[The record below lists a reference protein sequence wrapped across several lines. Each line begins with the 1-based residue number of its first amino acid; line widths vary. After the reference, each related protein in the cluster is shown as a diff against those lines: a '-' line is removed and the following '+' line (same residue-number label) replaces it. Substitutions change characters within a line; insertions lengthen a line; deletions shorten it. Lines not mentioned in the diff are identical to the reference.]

1 VTIEAIHHVNI
12 RALATDI
19 AKLREFYCEIVGLR
33 DGWRPPFESR
43 GHWLY
48 AGPHPV
54 VHLVEGA
61 NGTGMGMGTGTG
73 TGKVSEGGVDHV
85 AFRCSDLAPMIER
98 LRGRGIEFQLS
109 QVPSL
114 GDRQLLFRDPLGIGV
129 ELTMAGAAPC

>member
-12 RALATDI
+12 RASAADI
-19 AKLREFYCEIVGLR
+19 AKLRQFYCEIVGLR

-48 AGPHPV
+48 AGESPV

-61 NGTGMGMGTGTG
+61 DETANAAR
-73 TGKVSEGGVDHV
+73 GGVDHV
-85 AFRCSDLAPMIER
+85 AFRCTDLAPMIER
-98 LRGRGIEFQLS
+98 LRSSGIEFKLT

-114 GDRQLLFRDPLGIGV
+114 SDRQLLFRDPLGIGV
-129 ELTMAGAAPC
+129 ELTMGGDAC

>member
-12 RALATDI
+12 RAPATDI
-19 AKLREFYCEIVGLR
+19 AKLKVFYCEIVGLR
-33 DGWRPPFESR
+33 DGWRPPFKSR

-54 VHLVEGA
+54 VHLVEGDENA
-61 NGTGMGMGTGTG
+61 DIARA
-73 TGKVSEGGVDHV
+73 SGVDHV

-98 LRGRGIEFQLS
+98 LRSSGIGFQLS

-114 GDRQLLFRDPLGIGV
+114 GEQQLLFRDPLGIGV
-129 ELTMAGAAPC
+129 ELTVAGGVSC